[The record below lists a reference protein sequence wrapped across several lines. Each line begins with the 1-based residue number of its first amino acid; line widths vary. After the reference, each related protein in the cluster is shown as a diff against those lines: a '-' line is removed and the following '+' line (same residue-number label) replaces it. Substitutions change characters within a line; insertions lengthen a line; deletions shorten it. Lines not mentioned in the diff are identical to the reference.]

1 MKHYGYTH
9 YHVEAAKMI
18 REGLLLREDALKQ
31 LEINF
36 DKNLLRLILTK
47 LGLENFEMT

>member
-9 YHVEAAKMI
+9 YHVEASKLI

-31 LEINF
+31 LEMNF
-36 DKNLLRLILTK
+36 DKKTLQDIATK
-47 LGLENFEMT
+47 LGVDKFE